1 LNVIIPQIKRV
12 KIKTKLVHS
21 GSEIPNLFHPMLER
35 NAWYGDCSYCNPTE
49 VNTERKFYEKF
60 SRVSRL
66 AFLIFILI

>member
-35 NAWYGDCSYCNPTE
+35 NAM
-49 VNTERKFYEKF
+49 V
-60 SRVSRL
+60 L
-66 AFLIFILI
+66 AIAVIVIQPK